1 MRVALYARVSTRD
14 KGQDTENQ
22 LLQLRKFAAEK
33 SWAVV
38 HEYIDHISGGQKDK
52 PEFTKMMLGA
62 YQKQFDV
69 VLFWSLDRFTREG
82 VTATLKYL
90 EELDGYKIAWHS
102 YSEQYLTS
110 ALGEF
115 KHVVIAVLA
124 AVARQEKIRIQE
136 RVKAGLERARADGF
150 KRTGG
155 RAGGRPVA
163 AFDRQKATELR
174 KAGKSL
180 RTIAAELDTTAATL
194 QRYFKS
200 VEAEALEAVFA

>member
-1 MRVALYARVSTRD
+1 MKRVALYARVSTRD
-14 KGQDTENQ
+14 KGQDVENQ
-22 LLQLRKFAAEK
+22 LLQLRTFAAKEG
-33 SWAVV
+33 WEIVQAYV
-38 HEYIDHISGGQKDK
+38 DHISGGQKDK
-52 PEFTKMMLGA
+52 PEFSKMMLGA

-136 RVKAGLERARADGF
+136 RVKAGLDRAKADGF
-150 KRTGG
+150 KRTDG
-155 RAGGRPVA
+155 RAGGRPTA
-163 AFDRQKATELR
+163 AFDRQKAMELH

-180 RTIAAELDTTAATL
+180 RTIAAELNTTAPTL
-194 QRYFKS
+194 QRFFKAS
-200 VEAEALEAVFA
+200 IAA

>member
-1 MRVALYARVSTRD
+1 MRRSLRLQRVYGSAR
-14 KGQDTENQ
+14 
-22 LLQLRKFAAEK
+22 F
-33 SWAVV
+33 
-38 HEYIDHISGGQKDK
+38 H
-52 PEFTKMMLGA
+52 
-62 YQKQFDV
+62 
-69 VLFWSLDRFTREG
+69 DRFTREG

-90 EELDGYKIAWHS
+90 EELEGYKIAWHS

-136 RVKAGLERARADGF
+136 RVRAGLDRAKADGF

-155 RAGGRPVA
+155 RAGGRPTA
-163 AFDRQKATELR
+163 TFNREKAKELH

-180 RTIAAELDTTAATL
+180 RVIAAELKTTAPTL
-194 QRYFKS
+194 QRYFKAQT
-200 VEAEALEAVFA
+200 VLA

>member
-1 MRVALYARVSTRD
+1 MKKVALYARVSTKD
-14 KGQDTENQ
+14 KGQDVENQ
-22 LLQLRKFAAEK
+22 LLQLRMFAAKEG
-33 SWAVV
+33 WEIV
-38 HEYIDHISGGQKDK
+38 HEYVDHVSGGQKDK

-90 EELDGYKIAWHS
+90 EELDGHKIAWHS
-102 YSEQYLTS
+102 YSERYLTS

-136 RVKAGLERARADGF
+136 RVRAGLDRAKAGGWKKTE
-150 KRTGG
+150 G
-155 RAGGRPVA
+155 RAGGRAKA
-163 AFDRQKATELR
+163 AFDRERAKELHQ
-174 KAGKSL
+174 AGKSL
-180 RTIAAELDTTAATL
+180 RAIATELNTTAPTL

-200 VEAEALEAVFA
+200 LKAAA